1 MKYKK
6 LYEFIY
12 EEVMNNIE
20 INPIWLKTLDE
31 NLIKMKGGNKK

>member
-31 NLIKMKGGNKK
+31 NLTKLKGGNKE